1 MVFLYA
7 FNWFGAG
14 SSPWRRDPGIS
25 DICARIRELLMTG
38 DSLVS
43 DDRRFPGRG
52 WRGSGIY
59 VYPPGSPAA
68 VLPVLV

>member
-25 DICARIRELLMTG
+25 DICARTRELLMIG
-38 DSLVS
+38 DSLES
-43 DDRRFPGRG
+43 DDRGFPGR
-52 WRGSGIY
+52 
-59 VYPPGSPAA
+59 
-68 VLPVLV
+68 

>member
-25 DICARIRELLMTG
+25 DICARTRELLMIG
-38 DSLVS
+38 DFLVE
-43 DDRRFPGRG
+43 DGGVP
-52 WRGSGIY
+52 
-59 VYPPGSPAA
+59 VYMCIPSGSPAA